1 MENTNKLTGK
11 DLINVGIYSAMTLV
25 IFFVVGLLTALPVV
39 YPFLFVIW
47 PIVCGIPMML
57 YYTKIKKF
65 GMLTIT
71 GIIGGIFFYLIGYGW
86 IGLLG
91 WVLGGILSDVVLKIG
106 GYQKFKVTVLS
117 YACFCLGIMGCPAN
131 LWFAGEAYWENIHT
145 SMGDQYAN
153 TLQSLMPSWM
163 MYLGFALLFVG
174 GILGAL
180 LGQVCVVGRPEVLV
194 QLVPFAAALQF
205 GVDGAGCDA
214 DFLRDLSGLRAGG
227 VKGRAVDEIPLP
239 RLFVGGVGFLL
250 LARSE
255 ADHRDAVA
263 THDRN
268 AIGGEGPFVR
278 AGFAQE
284 ELAVG
289 FLGGFCD
296 YMVLGQDPRGEV
308 AVRRVDEARP

>member
-117 YACFCLGIMGCPAN
+117 YGLPR
-131 LWFAGEAYWENIHT
+131 
-145 SMGDQYAN
+145 
-153 TLQSLMPSWM
+153 QSLVCRRSV
-163 MYLGFALLFVG
+163 LGKHPHLHGRSVRKHLAIPDALLD
-174 GILGAL
+174 A
-180 LGQVCVVGRPEVLV
+180 VCGLCAAVCGRY
-194 QLVPFAAALQF
+194 
-205 GVDGAGCDA
+205 
-214 DFLRDLSGLRAGG
+214 S
-227 VKGRAVDEIPLP
+227 GRA
-239 RLFVGGVGFLL
+239 
-250 LARSE
+250 
-255 ADHRDAVA
+255 
-263 THDRN
+263 
-268 AIGGEGPFVR
+268 
-278 AGFAQE
+278 AGS
-284 ELAVG
+284 
-289 FLGGFCD
+289 
-296 YMVLGQDPRGEV
+296 
-308 AVRRVDEARP
+308 

>member
-39 YPFLFVIW
+39 YPFLFLIW

-57 YYTKIKKF
+57 YYTKIRKF

-91 WVLGGILSDVVLKIG
+91 WFLGGLLGDVVLKIG

-145 SMGDQYAN
+145 SMVFG
-153 TLQSLMPSWM
+153 
-163 MYLGFALLFVG
+163 
-174 GILGAL
+174 LGAGQKHLGL
-180 LGQVCVVGRPEVLV
+180 LTERLCAGHSQPAGRSGRPL
-194 QLVPFAAALQF
+194 LRR
-205 GVDGAGCDA
+205 AGRTDR
-214 DFLRDLSGLRAGG
+214 FLRHRRPAPLHPGGLPHPY
-227 VKGRAVDEIPLP
+227 PLP
-239 RLFVGGVGFLL
+239 RDP
-250 LARSE
+250 
-255 ADHRDAVA
+255 DHRWPAPHLA
-263 THDRN
+263 
-268 AIGGEGPFVR
+268 AKPEGLTIFVCI
-278 AGFAQE
+278 
-284 ELAVG
+284 LHP
-289 FLGGFCD
+289 D
-296 YMVLGQDPRGEV
+296 VLYCVVPTKGIQYLRS
-308 AVRRVDEARP
+308 